1 MLLYEQRSAGS
12 SLAAPVL
19 DKKLDILI
27 LLFSMSFSYQTKKAR
42 NIQQIYSSIFSSFF
56 QKFSIVN
63 FYS

>member
-27 LLFSMSFSYQTKKAR
+27 LLFSMSFLLSDKK
-42 NIQQIYSSIFSSFF
+42 S
-56 QKFSIVN
+56 QKYTAN
-63 FYS
+63 L

>member
-27 LLFSMSFSYQTKKAR
+27 LLFSMSFLLSDKKSQKYTA
-42 NIQQIYSSIFSSFF
+42 NLLLYIFQLCPEILHS
-56 QKFSIVN
+56 
-63 FYS
+63 